1 MPGWSRNRSAPVAP
15 AEEQIAG
22 YRDLHRIGHG
32 GFSVV
37 YRAHQVGLDRVVALK
52 VLQVEF
58 VDAQI
63 KRRFLREVRLTG
75 RLSGHPNVVTVLDSG
90 LTGSGRPYIA
100 MDLYERG
107 SLRDRLLASGP
118 LPLPEVL
125 RVGVKIAGAL
135 DAAHREGIVHR
146 DVKPQNILVSRYGEP
161 ALADFGTARLVAEID
176 ASARTEALTPFHAA
190 PEVLEGQPPTQA
202 SDVYSLGSTLYQL
215 LAGRAAFQRDGDFG
229 IAPLLLR
236 IVSEEPPPLRDVPE
250 AVEAAIR
257 LAMHRDPSSRYG
269 TMAELLSVLQGLQHG
284 LGLSV
289 TEVPGGMPPG
299 LTDAAAASEGAVSG
313 DDEDAVSGDDEG
325 AGDGDAGF
333 RPGPLPGFP
342 LIKATEWEFAEK
354 TGYRTGH
361 PATAQDPSGW
371 AQPGNDAAP
380 GHPAAADLAAAGT
393 AAYGGVPHGMAAHRT
408 AAEGAAGDGM
418 AARGVPPYAPGE
430 ITDPQAVA
438 VEAAGHAVAGDRRP
452 RTMTFAAA
460 GVLVIIAIAVPLV
473 LAGARH
479 ATPQPSPSGHP
490 TATAQPTGMSA
501 TGFPTATAPA
511 SEPPS
516 DAAARDATP
525 TGLTVTVAGLTATLR
540 WKLAPGNDYPLII
553 DQPSTGQPPAPLT
566 AGTTSYTVIGL
577 HPGTDY
583 CFKVGAVTADSSQAV
598 TIQWSNVACVPG

>member
-1 MPGWSRNRSAPVAP
+1 MPAWSRNRSASVAS

-118 LPLPEVL
+118 LPLAEVL

-190 PEVLEGQPPTQA
+190 PEVLEGQPPTPA
-202 SDVYSLGSTLYQL
+202 SDLYSLGSTLYQL

-236 IVSEEPPPLRDVPE
+236 IVSEEPPPLRDVPD
-250 AVEAAIR
+250 AVEAVIR
-257 LAMHRDPSSRYG
+257 QAMHRAPECRYG
-269 TMAELLSVLQGLQHG
+269 TAAELLDALQGLQRG
-284 LGLSV
+284 LGLPV
-289 TEVPGGMPPG
+289 TEVPGGTPPADVARDA
-299 LTDAAAASEGAVSG
+299 DAAADATG
-313 DDEDAVSGDDEG
+313 EDATG
-325 AGDGDAGF
+325 GDATGGDATGGDAVG
-333 RPGPLPGFP
+333 PGPLPGFP
-342 LIKATEWEFAEK
+342 LITATEWEFAEK
-354 TGYRTGH
+354 TGYRTGY
-361 PATAQDPSGW
+361 PAAAHAPTGSPE
-371 AQPGNDAAP
+371 PGNGVLSEVTDPEAAAP
-380 GHPAAADLAAAGT
+380 GHVTAG
-393 AAYGGVPHGMAAHRT
+393 GR
-408 AAEGAAGDGM
+408 
-418 AARGVPPYAPGE
+418 
-430 ITDPQAVA
+430 
-438 VEAAGHAVAGDRRP
+438 RRP
-452 RTMTFAAA
+452 RTTTFAAA
-460 GVLVIIAIAVPLV
+460 GVLVIIAATVPLV
-473 LAGARH
+473 LAGVHSGAPKPAPSARSV
-479 ATPQPSPSGHP
+479 TTTQPEAVP
-490 TATAQPTGMSA
+490 TTGASA
-501 TGFPTATAPA
+501 VSAAPA
-511 SEPPS
+511 SGPPG
-516 DAAARDATP
+516 AAP
-525 TGLTVTVAGLTATLR
+525 TELRVTVAGSIATLR
-540 WKLAPGNDYPLII
+540 WKLAQGNNYPLIV
-553 DQPSTGQPPAPLT
+553 DQPSTGAPPASLP
-566 AGTTSYTVIGL
+566 AGTTNYTAIGL
-577 HPGTDY
+577 HPGTQY
-583 CFKVGAVTADSSQAV
+583 CFKVGAVTADSTQAV
-598 TIQWSNVACVPG
+598 TIQWSNVACAPG